1 MEMVERRGFMPKP
14 TRILVVDDEIDTLE
28 LIELTLR
35 TAGYVVQTVDN
46 GRDAL
51 KAANKDSFDVIM
63 LDIMMPDMSGFDVL
77 RAMREN
83 LDSVPPFI
91 FLTASKRSSDQETGE
106 DLGAVSYLVK
116 PITRGR
122 LLDVLEEALGEEIE
136 ADASS

>member
-1 MEMVERRGFMPKP
+1 MSKP

-28 LIELTLR
+28 LIDLTLR
-35 TAGYVVQTVDN
+35 TAGFSVDTVDN

-51 KAANKDSFDVIM
+51 KIASKNDFDVIM

-77 RAMREN
+77 QAMREN
-83 LDSVPPFI
+83 LDPVPPFI

-106 DLGAVSYLVK
+106 DLGADSYLVK
-116 PITRGR
+116 PVTRGR
-122 LLDVLEEALGEEIE
+122 LLDALKEALGEEIG